1 MNGNAS
7 CPPANSKASSE
18 STCSWSD
25 DRCNGHAPGR
35 FSSPASGLS
44 GFSSSVMSATSE
56 SALSTQSGCS
66 SGRDGKSWEVKEEDE
81 APSEPRSPSLSAFS
95 ASEFI
100 LSPLDP
106 GNAHKL
112 KVKIA
117 DLGNACW
124 VVRRRAPP
132 PLALP
137 LWCRCEDATHSRPV
151 CLLLSPVQ
159 TLHRG
164 HPDQTVQSSG
174 GSDRSRVR
182 PSRRHLEHRVHGTH
196 THTHTLT
203 STAAPP
209 GCVRPLLLSC
219 RRLSWRR
226 EITCLSLTRVKTT
239 PEMKVP
245 LRLMLPQL

>member
-1 MNGNAS
+1 MNGNTS

-25 DRCNGHAPGR
+25 DRCNGHTPGR

-66 SGRDGKSWEVKEEDE
+66 SGRDGKSWKVDEEEV
-81 APSEPRSPSLSAFS
+81 PSELCSPSLSAFS

-106 GNAHKL
+106 VNAHKL

-124 VVRRRAPP
+124 VVRCRAPP
-132 PLALP
+132 SLF
-137 LWCRCEDATHSRPV
+137 RCGVGVKKRPIPGPA

-196 THTHTLT
+196 T
-203 STAAPP
+203 
-209 GCVRPLLLSC
+209 R
-219 RRLSWRR
+219 
-226 EITCLSLTRVKTT
+226 
-239 PEMKVP
+239 
-245 LRLMLPQL
+245 